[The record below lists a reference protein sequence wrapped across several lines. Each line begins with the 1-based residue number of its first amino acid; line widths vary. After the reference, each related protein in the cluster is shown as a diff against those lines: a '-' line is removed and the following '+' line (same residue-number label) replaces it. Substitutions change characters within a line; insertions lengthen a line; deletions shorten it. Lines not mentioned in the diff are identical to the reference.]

1 MSTNL
6 TAGLQCKGK
15 AKRDSDGDVAIA
27 VIWLALYLLMA
38 VGALFAK
45 RNESV
50 VALAFFAAVLGGW
63 GVLGWRRKTSVPRVT
78 SATIALVLGLAM
90 VASWS
95 APAGAT
101 TTTLNTIARG
111 WYVDV
116 DSFQKHDNHDPANDN
131 YVTGQIGRSNYHNFF
146 TFDLTGVTG
155 TITSATLHL
164 FEPSGTNF
172 ASGGFV
178 TTQASETFQVFTY
191 AGNIS
196 ALDAGGQVPGVY
208 NGLVSGTLAGSV
220 SISAANG
227 GTFVDVSLNAAALAA
242 LTGGEGGLFAFGGNL
257 LGVPDGQLTQRT
269 VFANSSVD
277 DVGAPDGNTQLI
289 LTTPSTA
296 TPLPGALPLFVSG
309 LGTFG
314 FLGWRRKK
322 KAALAA

>member
-1 MSTNL
+1 MS
-6 TAGLQCKGK
+6 
-15 AKRDSDGDVAIA
+15 
-27 VIWLALYLLMA
+27 
-38 VGALFAK
+38 
-45 RNESV
+45 
-50 VALAFFAAVLGGW
+50 VL
-63 GVLGWRRKTSVPRVT
+63 LGWHRKKKAAAWRTFEPIAADTS
-78 SATIALVLGLAM
+78 SAEGGDMFARTAIALVVGLAM
-90 VASWS
+90 GASWS

-101 TTTLNTIARG
+101 ALNTIDRG
-111 WYVDV
+111 WYQQTNV
-116 DSFQKHDNHDPANDN
+116 HEPGNDN
-131 YVTGQIGRSNYHNFF
+131 YITGQIGATDYHDFF

-164 FEPSGTNF
+164 FEPSGTDF

-178 TTQASETFQVFTY
+178 STQASETFQVFTY
-191 AGNIS
+191 TGNVS
-196 ALDAGGQVPGVY
+196 TLDAGGTVSGAY

-242 LTGGEGGLFAFGGNL
+242 LTSGEGGLFAFGGDL

-289 LTTPSTA
+289 LTTISP
-296 TPLPGALPLFVSG
+296 TPVPGALPLFVSG
-309 LGTFG
+309 LGVFG
-314 FLGWRRKK
+314 FLGWRRKR